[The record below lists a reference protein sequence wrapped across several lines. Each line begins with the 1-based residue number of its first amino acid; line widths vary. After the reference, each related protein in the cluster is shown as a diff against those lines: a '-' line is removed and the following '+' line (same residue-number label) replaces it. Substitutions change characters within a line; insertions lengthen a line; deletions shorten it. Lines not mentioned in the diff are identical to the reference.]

1 MLSGFISLSEY
12 HKHLDEWNGFQ
23 LLYIAAVHTT
33 IYYTIYYIE
42 YNTGLGFLKTC
53 SEAAEQ
59 ETAIYNTI

>member
-23 LLYIAAVHTT
+23 LLYIAAVSTT
-33 IYYTIYYIE
+33 NIYIE